1 MIERKILI
9 DANLLL
15 LFVVGFADI
24 KLIKKQQKRLSKY
37 EIEHFEILNLFI
49 EEYSKIVV
57 TPHILAE
64 FWNLMGEERGNWDR
78 DKKRVFDIACSIIK
92 NAVEIYNPAAELIER
107 KEIKWLGISD
117 VSLLIVAENEGYPLI
132 SADAKLCIQAMNL
145 GIETYNIWHIWDNQ

>member
-15 LFVVGFADI
+15 LFVVGFTDI

-37 EIEHFEILNLFI
+37 DITHFEILNLFI

-64 FWNLMGEERGNWDR
+64 FWNLMGEERGNWDK
-78 DKKRVFDIACSIIK
+78 DKQRVFDTVCLIIQ

-107 KEIKWLGISD
+107 TEIRWLGIAD
-117 VSLLIVAENEGYPLI
+117 VSLLEAAEKQGYSLI